1 MKRKLQE
8 KDFVGYDEYLKNK
21 KRMNTML
28 YNNWNF
34 IHKTSIIKIFT
45 GLSLIAVGVVT
56 LPIPTGSIPMII
68 VGLGLVSAGGI
79 DIFALKRTIYWEV
92 ITRLKMRKNR

>member
-8 KDFVGYDEYLKNK
+8 KEYVPIDVYYRNHVT
-21 KRMNTML
+21 MNNRI
-28 YNNWNF
+28 YNGWKF